1 MARRQIV
8 SRTMTCTSCK
18 YMWVDITTGK
28 TGTETSVLFG
38 KIPSRESVLR
48 KLRKKLDKETFKIVA
63 VLEYKLTSQPRY
75 MDAEKFF
82 EESQIMPLRS
92 AGKEG

>member
-8 SRTMTCTSCK
+8 SRTMTCTACI
-18 YMWVDITTGK
+18 YMWVDITTGV
-28 TGTETSVLFG
+28 TGTETAVLFG

-63 VLEYKLTSQPRY
+63 VLEDKLTSQPRY

-92 AGKEG
+92 AEKEV